1 MLYAIQLRRLALII
15 NLLSAQFGYVLISLS
30 GKRLAF
36 RAAVDF
42 SMRKGTDVHGSVD
55 RCHFQTNVR
64 SFSEGLLMA
73 ERPCLALGGRGD
85 IEPLGGFVLWHRRIE
100 VRNEVI
106 QIIAPFPRMRFR

>member
-36 RAAVDF
+36 RAAVDLYIYF

-64 SFSEGLLMA
+64 SFSAGLLMA
-73 ERPCLALGGRGD
+73 ERLCLALGGRGD
-85 IEPLGGFVLWHRRIE
+85 IEPLMGFCSLASRSGTK
-100 VRNEVI
+100 
-106 QIIAPFPRMRFR
+106 